1 MNRVWQVRLADQAER
16 DLITIADWT
25 AKNFGSRQANHY
37 LQTVSLALEALH
49 DDPNPRGYR
58 ARSDIGPGI
67 CTLHVARQGRKGRH
81 FVIFKEAEGH
91 AIDVLRLLHDSME
104 LARHIPLA
112 NDQPD

>member
-1 MNRVWQVRLADQAER
+1 VTGV
-16 DLITIADWT
+16 
-25 AKNFGSRQANHY
+25 
-37 LQTVSLALEALH
+37 QTCAL
-49 DDPNPRGYR
+49 PISRGYR

-104 LARHIPLA
+104 LARHTPLA